1 MIRTV
6 GEFVDA
12 VNALLESG
20 ALTRDM
26 PVKCVWDGCSW
37 PVQAVAAEP
46 ITVNRAPG
54 SGRHPIQDP
63 ESRSHGP
70 PKSSQR
76 PPNTNPR
83 LPGPKLKLPT
93 PEPQLPT
100 PSSKLPR
107 SRARPPA
114 ARRARLLGS
123 YIAVL
128 QSGKNRPHR
137 PPPTGSS

>member
-46 ITVNRAPG
+46 ITVNRRASWG
-54 SGRHPIQDP
+54 
-63 ESRSHGP
+63 EHGH
-70 PKSSQR
+70 Q
-76 PPNTNPR
+76 
-83 LPGPKLKLPT
+83 
-93 PEPQLPT
+93 
-100 PSSKLPR
+100 
-107 SRARPPA
+107 
-114 ARRARLLGS
+114 
-123 YIAVL
+123 AVL
-128 QSGKNRPHR
+128 AHG
-137 PPPTGSS
+137 